1 MVSAL
6 VNVFGLAADELLIES
21 VPIVAVA
28 GPDTPSTVGLGEF
41 ALIVTVAPPVG
52 ATPVDQL
59 PPTVQSLLVVPVQTC
74 ALAGDDQPP
83 MASAAAPRH
92 AATAWRRPEPPPL
105 LPRPAVNSEA
115 TTHVPIAPD
124 QTTRNL

>member
-6 VNVFGLAADELLIES
+6 VNVFGLAAGELLIES

-74 ALAGDDQPP
+74 ALAGSDQQNA
-83 MASAAAPRH
+83 ASAAAPIP
-92 AATAWRRPEPPPL
+92 AATAWPRPFSRPPL
-105 LPRPAVNSEA
+105 PY
-115 TTHVPIAPD
+115 
-124 QTTRNL
+124 